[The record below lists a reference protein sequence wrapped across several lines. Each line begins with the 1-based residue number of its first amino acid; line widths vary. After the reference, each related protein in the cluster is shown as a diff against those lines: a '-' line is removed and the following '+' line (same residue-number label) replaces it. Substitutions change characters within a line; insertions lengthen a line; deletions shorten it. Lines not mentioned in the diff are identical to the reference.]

1 VPEPQGQWT
10 RVVRDQAASE
20 LRTCLAPVPLTLCHV
35 GNTRMVATSRG
46 QLRGR
51 ANKAVEVQRRGPR
64 REFERLLGR
73 RQMGVEILQAAQ
85 DVIRKSMVT
94 QRVREV
100 TGHPVAAICR
110 TLRLARQTAYY
121 TPTARA
127 WGHYQQAADVTVLQ
141 QIHAVTN
148 SRATSGYRRVWAM
161 VNRQFR
167 AGYNRKCIRRVM
179 RMHGLMRA
187 PRVRVG
193 VGRSCRWSSPSIVT
207 IARSRPGW
215 RRRGR

>member
-1 VPEPQGQWT
+1 
-10 RVVRDQAASE
+10 
-20 LRTCLAPVPLTLCHV
+20 
-35 GNTRMVATSRG
+35 
-46 QLRGR
+46 
-51 ANKAVEVQRRGPR
+51 
-64 REFERLLGR
+64 
-73 RQMGVEILQAAQ
+73 MGVEILQAAQ

-148 SRATSGYRRVWAM
+148 SRAPAI
-161 VNRQFR
+161 
-167 AGYNRKCIRRVM
+167 AGY
-179 RMHGLMRA
+179 G
-187 PRVRVG
+187 
-193 VGRSCRWSSPSIVT
+193 RWSTASP
-207 IARSRPGW
+207 
-215 RRRGR
+215 GRATTASVSAG